1 MDSKVTSEYAKVLIA
16 QYLDSHGYRESLV
29 NFLKE
34 SHLPHKALLQEHG
47 ETLETILDERIK
59 YAEHR
64 VADKL
69 TQLTLNEP
77 IDVTQLPMPSWD
89 HSLQFEE
96 LKIDDRV
103 NDLAVDA
110 EVGSEKLLISTSSR
124 KVKVYDKDSLE
135 PSGSLEGS
143 KTSGL
148 LKPCGSL
155 GQTGYHYACGLD
167 GMLNIYDSKGG
178 TPVKSHKIHR
188 RVTTHVENCSLDNH
202 SWFFISC
209 GLDNY
214 LKIHRILFDTLGVEL
229 WAEYKIPSACSALQI
244 ACVQDKIL
252 IYLAQ
257 TEFTHVTCYEVITS
271 TPALNQKYQ
280 LALNGAQ
287 FTPHAFQ
294 IRDMK
299 YLSNENILL
308 VATSHTPYMRL
319 LVVQVPQVQQEK
331 ETLGL
336 LYNNVIRNMATEVP
350 QDNYSQPLLGI
361 LPSNSGVIVSSNDGI
376 YAIDI
381 AKGDSWHLSVFPMG
395 RVKCMVSSDSSG
407 LIAVG
412 FANRTTHVVRANVK
426 M

>member
-1 MDSKVTSEYAKVLIA
+1 MDNKVTSDYTKVLIA
-16 QYLDSHGYRESLV
+16 QYLDHHGYQESLA

-47 ETLETILDERIK
+47 ESLESILGERIK
-59 YAEHR
+59 YAEHK
-64 VADKL
+64 VASKL
-69 TQLTLNEP
+69 SQLTLNEP
-77 IDVTQLPMPSWD
+77 VDVNCLPLPSWD
-89 HSLQFEE
+89 HGLQFKKLE
-96 LKIDDRV
+96 LNNCV
-103 NDLAVDA
+103 GDLAVDTA
-110 EVGSEKLLISTSSR
+110 VGDKKILISTSNR
-124 KVKVYDKDSLE
+124 EVKVYDTDSLE
-135 PSGSLEGS
+135 QSGSFKGS
-143 KTSGL
+143 KSSGL

-155 GQTGYHYACGLD
+155 GQTGYHYGCGLD

-178 TPVKSHKIHR
+178 TPVKSCKIHR
-188 RVTTHVENCSLDNH
+188 RVTTHAEACAVDDQ

-214 LKIHRILFDTLGVEL
+214 LKIHRIQFNTLDVGL
-229 WAEYKIPSACSALQI
+229 WAECEISSACSALQVT
-244 ACVQDKIL
+244 CVQERVL

-257 TEFTHVTCYEVITS
+257 TEFTHVTCYEVVKS
-271 TPALNQKYQ
+271 TPKLNRKYQ

-299 YLSNENILL
+299 YLSSENILL
-308 VATSHTPYMRL
+308 VATSHMPYMRL
-319 LVVQVPQVQQEK
+319 LVVQVPQISQE

-361 LPSNSGVIVSSNDGI
+361 LPSNSGVIASSNEGV

-381 AKGDSWHLSVFPMG
+381 AKGDSWHLRSFPAG
-395 RVKCMVSSDSSG
+395 RVKSMVTSCSSG
-407 LIAVG
+407 LIVVS
-412 FANRTTHVVRANVK
+412 FADKTTLVTRAK
-426 M
+426 MKM